1 LKKLLN
7 NLPCKITTEKIKLAR
22 NEFEKELITKSKRH
36 PKILYNYV
44 NRQKKSTSQIR
55 ALRSPN
61 GLILN
66 DSKEIVDLQ
75 NKKLQDVFVVE
86 NSTEL
91 LKIEKM

>member
-1 LKKLLN
+1 LKKILN
-7 NLPCKITTEKIKLAR
+7 NLPCKITTVKIKLAR
-22 NEFEKELITKSKRH
+22 KELITKSKRH